1 MVPYLSFASLSVD
14 RFPARYRLRRRRR
27 LLDVTSPALCLNSQ
41 RYLDFGVVFLVVQD
55 DGNVTG
61 DVLVLLA
68 VLRSVE
74 GVRGVGGGQ
83 PGSGL
88 RGRGRRQVGR
98 LRGIR

>member
-1 MVPYLSFASLSVD
+1 MDGPLSLLRISLCRQVPC
-14 RFPARYRLRRRRR
+14 ARYRLRRHH
-27 LLDVTSPALCLNSQ
+27 LDVTPALCLNSQ

-61 DVLVLLA
+61 DVLVLL
-68 VLRSVE
+68 RSVE

-98 LRGIR
+98 LRRIR

>member
-14 RFPARYRLRRRRR
+14 RFPARYRRRRRR
-27 LLDVTSPALCLNSQ
+27 LDVTQCLNSQ
-41 RYLDFGVVFLVVQD
+41 RYLVFGVVFLVVQD

-61 DVLVLLA
+61 DVAVLVLL
-68 VLRSVE
+68 VLLRSVE

>member
-14 RFPARYRLRRRRR
+14 RFPARYRRRRRRR
-27 LLDVTSPALCLNSQ
+27 LDVTQCLNSQ
-41 RYLDFGVVFLVVQD
+41 RYLVFGVVFLVVQD